1 MTVKRRVAIVGWAQS
16 PLVERNEKIHKGELL
31 STTVRDALAA
41 SVLGIED
48 IDAVIDVSCDTMDGA
63 SISNVYVAEH
73 MGAFLKE
80 ESKVEED
87 GAFAVLYASLRLLAG
102 AHDTVMV
109 VAHGRTDTTPQ
120 FYSWMTTDP
129 FLLRPLGVEM
139 VSAFALQA
147 QSYLSRY
154 GLDERPAAKVVVK
167 NRANGARNPY
177 TQLRSP
183 ITEDEVLRSP
193 VIASPIKLADASPRS
208 EGAAVII
215 LAREERAREITSRPV
230 WIEGVGFNH
239 DLYYL
244 GHRELARPESLLRA
258 ARMAYEQAGIKDPRR
273 ETDFAEVYEPF
284 SFTELMLYEGLGLA
298 PEGKG
303 RELIESGAVSAE
315 GTYPV
320 NPSGGALCGN
330 PLMVTGLIRLIEA
343 ARQLTGNAGGYQIKK
358 DVRRALV
365 HSTSGL
371 CLQSNIVY
379 VLGTDAPRP
388 VKGKAVPEKAAK
400 PAGRKVAKKKAA
412 RPARKRTARKKATKK
427 MAAKKA
433 RKKAAA
439 RKPAKKKVKKTARK
453 KPVRKKTSRKKTAK
467 KKVAKKKTA
476 RKQGRK
482 VSRKKMVKKPRKKAA
497 GRKLAKT
504 RARTPAAG
512 KRKRAGK
519 K

>member
-31 STTVRDALAA
+31 SSTVRDALAA

-48 IDAVIDVSCDTMDGA
+48 IDTVIDVSCDTMDGA
-63 SISNVYVAEH
+63 SISNVFVVEH

-87 GAFAVLYASLRLLAG
+87 GAYAVLYAYLRLLAG
-102 AHDTVMV
+102 THDTAMV

-147 QSYLSRY
+147 RRYLSRY

-193 VIASPIKLADASPRS
+193 VIASPIKLADASPKS
-208 EGAAVII
+208 EGAAVVI
-215 LAREERAREITSRPV
+215 LAREERAREITNRPV

-244 GHRELARPESLLRA
+244 GHRELARPDSLLRA

-315 GTYPV
+315 GAYPV

-358 DVRRALV
+358 NSRRALV
-365 HSTSGL
+365 HSTSGF

-388 VKGKAVPEKAAK
+388 GKGKVIPKKAAK
-400 PAGRKVAKKKAA
+400 PVGRKAAKKKVAG
-412 RPARKRTARKKATKK
+412 
-427 MAAKKA
+427 KA

-439 RKPAKKKVKKTARK
+439 RKPAKKKVKKTAGK
-453 KPVRKKTSRKKTAK
+453 KAARSRPAR
-467 KKVAKKKTA
+467 KKVAKKKIA
-476 RKQGRK
+476 RKRGRK
-482 VSRKKMVKKPRKKAA
+482 VSKKKMVKKPRKKAA
-497 GRKLAKT
+497 GRKPAKT